1 MTMKHEHTHEKT
13 RIKKDSPTIARPS
26 SDSPMYSYVNS
37 FFSPYVSLFP
47 VSVLLFAILLLAVQA
62 QVVVEPSDV
71 SHPHTVP
78 IDKMILQTIGVKTSL
93 GAKRIVHLMHLLL

>member
-47 VSVLLFAILLLAVQA
+47 VSVLLFAILLIAVQA
-62 QVVVEPSDV
+62 QVVIEPSDV
-71 SHPHTVP
+71 SHLDAISIEKEP
-78 IDKMILQTIGVKTSL
+78 LQTIGVKTSL
-93 GAKRIVHLMHLLL
+93 GAKGIVHLMHLLL